1 MWSQRRKQV
10 ATINKGED
18 LNRSISEFITTELK
32 LGLHFAEYA
41 VRYSREG
48 RSVDAES
55 SFQAAHKGYQ
65 AVHKL
70 LPKATLNV
78 TQKTELKK
86 QLTLLK
92 DSFDNR

>member
-1 MWSQRRKQV
+1 M
-10 ATINKGED
+10 AGALINNAED
-18 LNRSISEFITTELK
+18 LNRSIAEFITTELK
-32 LGLHFAEYA
+32 LGLHFAEHA

-48 RSVDAES
+48 RNVDAES
-55 SFQAAHKGYQ
+55 SFQAAHKAYQ
-65 AVHKL
+65 AVQKL

-92 DSFDNR
+92 ESFDSR